1 MVYKINNNYYYNGYE
16 HIFDNMDLNTA
27 IILSDDD
34 ANQFENL
41 PLFTIAGQHYWGQKT
56 KTKFVGENGSMLH
69 PNVQALF

>member
-1 MVYKINNNYYYNGYE
+1 MTNSFLLTQSKYYGLNIVNYEFILVYKINNNYYYNGYE

-41 PLFTIAGQHYWGQKT
+41 PLFTIAGQHY
-56 KTKFVGENGSMLH
+56 
-69 PNVQALF
+69 